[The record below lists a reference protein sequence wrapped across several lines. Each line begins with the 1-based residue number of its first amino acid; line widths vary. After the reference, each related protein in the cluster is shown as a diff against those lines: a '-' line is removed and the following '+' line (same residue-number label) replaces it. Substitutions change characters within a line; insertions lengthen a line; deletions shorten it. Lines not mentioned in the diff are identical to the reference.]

1 MIEGYSILG
10 LKAKWEGN
18 SYGEGN
24 TSDELTKGYA
34 VSVHFSF
41 RQASTEACLS
51 PHRVEPDDLVWL
63 NSCLGEETLQDACA
77 DTLEG
82 IVLATAPSYVVVSF
96 SLTTKELE
104 NSGLFDEDK
113 LALGVWRLDKGPSIR
128 LYRRSSEAVHCATS
142 SDFQVSDLFR
152 ICLESTAD

>member
-1 MIEGYSILG
+1 VNEGYSILG
-10 LKAKWEGN
+10 LKAKWEGKT
-18 SYGEGN
+18 YGKGN

-34 VSVHFSF
+34 VSVHF

-63 NSCLGEETLQDACA
+63 NPCLGEETFLQDACA

-82 IVLATAPSYVVVSF
+82 IVLATAPSYFVVSF

-104 NSGLFDEDK
+104 KSGLFDEDQ

-152 ICLESTAD
+152 IPL